1 MNVNILKVAANEL
14 VGASINKGIAKN
26 LPSIHDNWRFNFNKH
41 ALLPNSTAYVL
52 VSEETSD
59 IIEGCM
65 IFQMRKKVEPY
76 MAYLEV
82 APHNKVVP
90 KKYLY
95 IAGCLI
101 AFAYKQTYVQ
111 ASGDYMGYLT
121 FDVQEHNL
129 TNEKKLITLYNKQYN
144 AKIVAGTNST
154 MVIADEDGDS
164 LVEEYL
170 NRPPLHKTNPKLN

>member
-1 MNVNILKVAANEL
+1 MNVNILKVATNQLVEAN
-14 VGASINKGIAKN
+14 INKEIAKN

-82 APHNKVVP
+82 APHNREVP

-95 IAGCLI
+95 VAGCLI
-101 AFAYKQTYVQ
+101 AFAYKQTFIQ
-111 ASGDYMGYLT
+111 ASGHYTGYLT
-121 FDVQEHNL
+121 FNVKEENPK
-129 TNEKKLITLYNKQYN
+129 NEKKLMSLYNKQYN
-144 AKIVAGTNST
+144 AKMIYGTT
-154 MVIADEDGDS
+154 KMVIADEDGDA
-164 LVEEYL
+164 LIEKYL
-170 NRPPLHKTNPKLN
+170 NRPQLQLTNPKLN

>member
-1 MNVNILKVAANEL
+1 MKVNILKVATNQL
-14 VGASINKGIAKN
+14 VEASINKGIAKN

-82 APHNKVVP
+82 APHNRETP

-95 IAGCLI
+95 VAGCLI
-101 AFAYKQTYVQ
+101 AFAYKQTFVQ

-121 FDVQEHNL
+121 FDVQENNPK
-129 TNEKKLITLYNKQYN
+129 NEKKLISLYNKQYN

-154 MVIADEDGDS
+154 MVIADKDGDS
-164 LVEEYL
+164 LIEEYL
-170 NRPPLHKTNPKLN
+170 NHPQLHITNPKLN

>member
-1 MNVNILKVAANEL
+1 MNIKILKVSTNEL
-14 VGASINKGIAKN
+14 VGASIEKGIAKN

-59 IIEGCM
+59 VIEGCM

-82 APHNKVVP
+82 APHNREIP

-101 AFAYKQTYVQ
+101 AFAYKQTFIQ

-121 FDVQEHNL
+121 FDVQESNIK
-129 TNEKKLITLYNKQYN
+129 NEQKLISLYNREYH

-154 MVIADEDGDS
+154 MVISDEAGDS
-164 LVEEYL
+164 LIDEYL
-170 NRPPLHKTNPKLN
+170 NRPHVHITNPKLN

>member
-1 MNVNILKVAANEL
+1 MNVNILKVATNEL
-14 VGASINKGIAKN
+14 VGATIDKGIARN

-59 IIEGCM
+59 VIEGCM

-82 APHNKVVP
+82 APHNREIP

-95 IAGCLI
+95 VAGCLI
-101 AFAYKQTYVQ
+101 AFAYKQTFVQ

-121 FDVQEHNL
+121 FDVQEHHPK
-129 TNEKKLITLYNKQYN
+129 NEKKLITLYNKQYN
-144 AKIVAGTNST
+144 AKIVAGTSST
-154 MVIADEDGDS
+154 MVIADHDGNM
-164 LVEEYL
+164 LIEEYL
-170 NRPPLHKTNPKLN
+170 NRPQLHKTNPKLN